1 MLLFPGDWLHGVC
14 PCAPPPASREAPRG
28 GRAPSLRTAAQLPR
42 RITLM
47 IGFWTRD
54 VASMLSRPHLTACG
68 PIPRTSRATTWPAL
82 LEWPAPTMA
91 LTARDA
97 STADASTADAST
109 ADASTAEASFGPP
122 VRHVAVEVSPA
133 WAALEPPDTTRSVD
147 AWASHG
153 VPLSVPPE
161 RDNGFF
167 VRTTLEEAFAFEN
180 VEHEIRRVEELR

>member
-14 PCAPPPASREAPRG
+14 PCAPPPAPREASRG

-68 PIPRTSRATTWPAL
+68 PIPRASRATTWPTL
-82 LEWPAPTMA
+82 LEWPNAPAASTS
-91 LTARDA
+91 DP

-109 ADASTAEASFGPP
+109 TDASTADASFGPP

-133 WAALEPPDTTRSVD
+133 WEALEPPDTTRSVD
-147 AWASHG
+147 AWAANG
-153 VPLSVPPE
+153 VPLSVPAE

-180 VEHEIRRVEELR
+180 VEHEIRRVEEELR